1 MKLETK
7 YDLGQEVYYVRA
19 EYTVEKGE
27 VVTIYFDGS
36 FNNIP
41 KYEIEYNGNVFC
53 EDDVFLTKEEA
64 EKSLEEMNK

>member
-7 YDLGQEVYYVRA
+7 YDLGQEVCYVRN

-27 VVTIYFDGS
+27 ALMIYFVGT

-41 KYEIEYNGNVFC
+41 KYEIEYKGNVFC
-53 EDDVFLTKEEA
+53 EDDVFLTEEEA